1 MPKVYTCS
9 FCGRQIEPGSG
20 LMYVLRSGTLH
31 HFCSSKCFKNFK
43 LGRDPKRMPWSVYY
57 IKRK

>member
-9 FCGRQIEPGSG
+9 FCGGQIEPGSG
-20 LMYVLRSGTLH
+20 LTFVLRSGVIL

-43 LGRDPKRMPWSVYY
+43 LRRDPKKTPWSAYY
-57 IKRK
+57 VKTK